1 MKVKVKIKE
10 TLIKYVEADVDAMD
24 EREIKAE
31 IDYMFCE
38 GKIDMN
44 DFDEYEQEMEIVGE
58 VEEDKE
64 VEVEAH
70 E

>member
-44 DFDEYEQEMEIVGE
+44 DFDEYEQEMEIIGK
-58 VEEDKE
+58 VEEDE
-64 VEVEAH
+64 VKDDE
-70 E
+70 